1 MGNQEG
7 LLRLDSLFQVYT
19 FDKSN
24 TITDTTVCLPL
35 LCAGHFKNKY
45 EDFPGGPV
53 VKNPP
58 ANVRDIGSIPGLG
71 RSHMPQSN

>member
-7 LLRLDSLFQVYT
+7 QLPLDSLFQVYT

-24 TITDTTVCLPL
+24 TITDTTICLPL
-35 LCAGHFKNKY
+35 LCVRHFKNKY

-58 ANVRDIGSIPGLG
+58 ANVGGIGSIPALE
-71 RSHMPQSN
+71 RSHMPRSN